1 MEFKVLGVPV
11 RLSVALAA
19 MALGFIICWLT
30 VCRCVNVKEGLAP
43 IDYQMGKD
51 VSSSWINWADKK
63 QEGAPTSAAALLAGN
78 VAPNPNE
85 QLEQGQLF
93 MFGQNN
99 FSPECCPSSY
109 SGSTGCACFSPQ
121 QMDFL
126 NERGGNRTMSTIY

>member
-63 QEGAPTSAAALLAGN
+63 QEGVPTSADALLAGN

-85 QLEQGQLF
+85 QLEQGQMF
-93 MFGQNN
+93 MFSGTN

-109 SGSTGCACFSPQ
+109 SGSTGCACFSSQ
-121 QMDFL
+121 QMNFL
-126 NERGGNRTMSTIY
+126 NERGGNRTMSSVY

>member
-1 MEFKVLGVPV
+1 MEFKVMGVPV
-11 RLSVALAA
+11 RLSVAISA
-19 MALGFIICWLT
+19 MVLGFIICWLT

-51 VSSSWINWADKK
+51 IPSSWINWADQK
-63 QEGAPTSAAALLAGN
+63 QAGAPTSAGALLAGN
-78 VAPNPNE
+78 VAPNPVE

-93 MFGQNN
+93 MFSGTN

-109 SGSTGCACFSPQ
+109 SSSTGCACFSPD

-126 NERGGNRTMSTIY
+126 NQRGDNRNMPTNY

>member
-30 VCRCVNVKEGLAP
+30 VCQCTNVKEGLAP

-63 QEGAPTSAAALLAGN
+63 QEGASSKLAGN
-78 VAPNPNE
+78 IAPNPNE

-93 MFGQNN
+93 MFGENN
-99 FSPECCPSSY
+99 FSPDCCPSIY
-109 SGSTGCACFSPQ
+109 SGSTGCACLSPQ

-126 NERGGNRTMSTIY
+126 NERGGNRTMSSIY

>member
-1 MEFKVLGVPV
+1 MGVPV
-11 RLSVALAA
+11 RLSVAISA
-19 MALGFIICWLT
+19 MVLGFIICWLT
-30 VCRCVNVKEGLAP
+30 ACRCVNVKEGLAP

-51 VSSSWINWADKK
+51 IPSSWINWADKK
-63 QEGAPTSAAALLAGN
+63 QEGAPVSAAALLAGN

-93 MFGQNN
+93 MFSGTN

-109 SGSTGCACFSPQ
+109 SSSSGCACFSAG

-126 NERGGNRTMSTIY
+126 NERGGNRTMSSIY

>member
-1 MEFKVLGVPV
+1 MGVPV
-11 RLSVALAA
+11 RASVAIAA

-51 VSSSWINWADKK
+51 IPSSWINWADKK
-63 QEGAPTSAAALLAGN
+63 QEGAPVSAGALLAGN

-93 MFGQNN
+93 MFSGTN

-109 SGSTGCACFSPQ
+109 SSSLGCACFSAQ

-126 NERGGNRTMSTIY
+126 NERGGNRTMSSVY